1 MASSRFRSIELR
13 KSTASQLVLFFAI
26 LVATSFILFRGAVI
40 PAANALFRDSFKA
53 DVYTQGDNL
62 NAWTRWKV
70 VVEPGR
76 ATGGNTYGE
85 ENETKVYYF
94 DPVLA
99 TLPLVFG
106 AGAFIAVIACA
117 VVAPGIGLIRQK
129 IEREIINALHH
140 YARIEYAEHTD
151 EDLLELSETIAKAD
165 VHRLHELEDHW
176 HTTVADLETLQ
187 RAVLWRR
194 RSLFGRL
201 VHLPDVLSLYMQQHF
216 TIRYENSMMGL
227 IYIGAAVLIIII
239 GLRGLQFIPKD
250 SPSLVLFAIS
260 LEFILLIVYAFTL
273 MYTKAENKTESADM
287 GMSEMHTMF
296 GASPTGSSSRQAE
309 KLLRMFVS
317 GPRS

>member
-1 MASSRFRSIELR
+1 MASSRFRNIELR

-26 LVATSFILFRGAVI
+26 LVAASFLFLKGAVM
-40 PAANALFRDSFKA
+40 PLADSVFRNSFKA
-53 DVYTQGDNL
+53 ELFTSGENL
-62 NAWTRWKV
+62 NEWTNWKV
-70 VVEPGR
+70 VVEPGKSSR
-76 ATGGNTYGE
+76 ANTYGE

-117 VVAPGIGLIRQK
+117 IVAPGLGLIRQK

-176 HTTVADLETLQ
+176 HTSVADLETLQ

-201 VHLPDVLSLYMQQHF
+201 VHLPDALSLYMQQHF

-273 MYTKAENKTESADM
+273 MYTKAEDKTESADM
-287 GMSEMHTMF
+287 GMSDMQTMF
-296 GASPTGSSSRQAE
+296 GATSSGSSSRQAE

-317 GPRS
+317 GPHS